1 MPDDR
6 ECELYDTRRDVW
18 FPAPNLPSEA
28 LKVKGTSVK
37 GGAFSLGARAEVFHS
52 KQSTWSQGPNDPKG
66 ANLLIDA
73 SSASIDTNVYVI
85 VGTTKAPDTTRLPH

>member
-1 MPDDR
+1 MLNDR
-6 ECELYDTRRDVW
+6 ECELYDTMRDVW

-52 KQSTWSQGPNDPKG
+52 SISKWYQGNNDPKG

-85 VGTTKAPDTTRLPH
+85 VRTTKSS